1 MPEPAD
7 RPAPPLPATDDVG
20 PLGTDGLS
28 MPPTDA
34 VGPPGTDGLSMPP
47 TDALGMPA
55 DEMRR
60 LGHWVVDAVVDH
72 LSALREGPA
81 IRTGQSDEL
90 LAALGGPLPEAPG
103 DPEAALRELTDTA
116 LAHIQHGDHPRYFAR
131 VPGPSSYAGVLGDWL
146 GIGFNALVASWAGG
160 SGPATVELVALGWLA
175 EALGLDPAVEGVL
188 VSGGSMANLTA
199 LAAARA
205 AVGRGVVYVC
215 DQTHASILRDLRA
228 IGVAHADIRMLA
240 TDEGFRLP
248 ASAVAE
254 AISAD
259 RAAGRAPGIVVATA
273 GTTNCGVVDEL
284 DGLADL
290 CAAEDV
296 WLHVDGAYGAPGALC
311 AAGRVALRGLNR
323 ADSLVVDPHKWLFC
337 PYDIGC
343 VFVRRPGALTA
354 AFSMDPE
361 YLVDTRAASGE
372 VDLRNRGLEL
382 SRRARGL
389 KLWLTFRTYGAARLR
404 AAVQR
409 GIELAEHAQR
419 LVVDDPRWELV
430 TPAQLGI
437 VTFALHGAAEPEHGR
452 RAAALAADGYAAV
465 TSTTL
470 RGRSVLRLCT
480 INPLTTESEIAE
492 TLERLAADPRPAS

>member
-7 RPAPPLPATDDVG
+7 RPLPPLPA
-20 PLGTDGLS
+20 
-28 MPPTDA
+28 
-34 VGPPGTDGLSMPP
+34 

-60 LGHWVVDAVVDH
+60 LGHWVVDAVADH
-72 LSALREGPA
+72 LSALRDGPA
-81 IRTGQSDEL
+81 MRTGRPDEL
-90 LAALGGPLPEAPG
+90 LDALGGPLPDGPG
-103 DPEAALRELTDTA
+103 DPEAALRELTETA
-116 LAHIQHGDHPRYFAR
+116 LANMQHGDHPRYFAR

-175 EALGLDPAVEGVL
+175 EALGLDPGIEGVL

-205 AVGRGVVYVC
+205 AAGDGVVYLS

-228 IGVAHADIRMLA
+228 IGVMAGDIRMLA
-240 TDEGFRLP
+240 TDADFRLT
-248 ASAVAE
+248 AAAVAE
-254 AISAD
+254 AIAGD
-259 RAAGRAPGIVVATA
+259 RTAGRPPGIVVATA

-290 CAAEDV
+290 CAAEGV

-311 AAGRVALRGLNR
+311 AAGRSALRGLER

-343 VFVRRPGALTA
+343 VFVRRPGALAA

-361 YLVDTRAASGE
+361 YLADTRGASGE

-404 AAVQR
+404 EAVQR
-409 GIELAEHAQR
+409 GVELAEHAQR
-419 LVVDDPRWELV
+419 LVVEDPRWELV

-437 VTFALHGAAEPEHGR
+437 VTFARAGAADPAHGR
-452 RAAALAADGYAAV
+452 RAAALAEEGYAAV

-470 RGRSVLRLCT
+470 GGRSVLRLCT

-492 TLERLAADPRPAS
+492 TLERLAADPRPEP